1 MQKVTMNFKEHN
13 YNKIFAEV
21 FKTHA
26 DQVIRRLWQG
36 MEPGYEGKVDVNEGK
51 IGFKKAVGGK
61 EADMARIAVASRS
74 ELKHDIDFLKR

>member
-1 MQKVTMNFKEHN
+1 VPNSYPMQKVTMNFKEHN

-36 MEPGYEGKVDVNEGK
+36 MEAGYEGKVDVN
-51 IGFKKAVGGK
+51 
-61 EADMARIAVASRS
+61 
-74 ELKHDIDFLKR
+74 